1 LKSAL
6 LFDLDGTLVE
16 SDPLHFVAFQEAFAP
31 FGVTVDEDQYRRLIM
46 GAPNSAIGEAFLPH
60 LPIAQREKIIDA
72 KEAAFRRAF
81 RNAKPTKGIVAL
93 LDFAETAGFAVALV
107 TNAPRA
113 NAELMLATLGLAERF
128 PLLVIGAELPRS
140 KPDPL
145 PYLTALQLTGAE
157 AACSIA
163 FEDSLSG
170 IRAAAAAGLAV
181 VGLTTGLDEAT
192 LIGVGATFGVAD
204 FTDPRIADLIAART
218 GSRPRRDIVGE
229 IA

>member
-81 RNAKPTKGIVAL
+81 RSAKPTKGIVAL

>member
-218 GSRPRRDIVGE
+218 GSRRRRDIVGE

>member
-16 SDPLHFVAFQEAFAP
+16 SDPLHLAAFREAFAP

-46 GAPNSAIGEAFLPH
+46 GAPNAAIGEAFLSH
-60 LPIAQREKIIDA
+60 LPLAEREAIIDA

-81 RNAKPTKGIVAL
+81 QAAQPTKGVGAL
-93 LDFAETAGFAVALV
+93 LDFAEKAGFAVALV

-113 NAELMLATLGLAERF
+113 NAELMLATLGLAKRF
-128 PLLVIGAELPRS
+128 PIVVIGGELLRS

-181 VGLTTGLDEAT
+181 VGLTTGLDEAS

-204 FTDPRIADLIAART
+204 FTDPRIADLIATRT
-218 GSRPRRDIVGE
+218 GSIPRRDIVGE

>member
-16 SDPLHFVAFQEAFAP
+16 SDPLHLAAFREAFAP
-31 FGVTVDEDQYRRLIM
+31 FGVALDEDQYRRLIM

-60 LPIAQREKIIDA
+60 LPVAQREAIIDA
-72 KEAAFRRAF
+72 KEAAFRRSF
-81 RNAKPTKGIVAL
+81 QTAKPTKGIGAL
-93 LDFAETAGFAVALV
+93 LDFAETAGLGIGLV

-113 NAELMLATLGLAERF
+113 NAELMLAALGLAERF

-181 VGLTTGLDEAT
+181 VGLTTGLDPAT
-192 LIGVGATFGVAD
+192 LVAAGAVFGVAD
-204 FTDPRIADLIAART
+204 FTDPRIAELIAART
-218 GSRPRRDIVGE
+218 NLRPRRDAVEE

>member
-60 LPIAQREKIIDA
+60 LPIAEREKIIDA

-81 RNAKPTKGIVAL
+81 QSAKPTKGIVAL